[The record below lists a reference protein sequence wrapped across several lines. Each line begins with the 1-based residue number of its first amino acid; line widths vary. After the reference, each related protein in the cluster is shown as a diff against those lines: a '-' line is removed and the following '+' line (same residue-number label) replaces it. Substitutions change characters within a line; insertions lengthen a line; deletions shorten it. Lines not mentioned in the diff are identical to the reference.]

1 MNAIRV
7 LVGKGFARFWRNRSA
22 VVLTFIVPIAMIY
35 IFGEV
40 FGVRRKTS
48 GPSGIPLAVV
58 SESSNPAAQKLI
70 DALKGEK
77 AFRVIT
83 TFNNPDKTTRPLVE
97 ADLQPLIESGA
108 FRFAVVLPKG
118 SGSNSSF
125 GVHLKVFSNPLN
137 ADIDVGAQV
146 DS

>member
-7 LVGKGFARFWRNRSA
+7 LVWKGFARFVRNKTGVA
-22 VVLTFIVPIAMIY
+22 LTFIVPIAMIY

-40 FGVRRKTS
+40 FGVRRKDS

-58 SESSNPAAQKLI
+58 NENSNPATQKLI
-70 DALKGEK
+70 DVLKGEK

-83 TFNNPDKTTRPLVE
+83 TFHNPDKTTRPLVE
-97 ADLQPLIESGA
+97 ADLKPLIENGA

-118 SGSNSSF
+118 NGSNGSF
-125 GVHLKVFSNPLN
+125 GVHLKVFSN
-137 ADIDVGAQV
+137 
-146 DS
+146 